1 MLDLK
6 FIISNLEEVKEKT
19 KARNYSFDFDSLI
32 QKDALRKSVIN
43 EVEKLKADRNAISKQ
58 VGILKREGKDTTE
71 LQEQV
76 KRDAGKMQEL
86 DGRLSE
92 IDEEI
97 RSMLLNI
104 PNLIDDTTPVGKD
117 ETENVMVRK
126 WGEPRKFDFE
136 PKNHWDIGADLGI
149 IDFERGVKIAESR
162 FNVLAGLGA
171 RLDRAISSLMLDMHR
186 EKGYIEMSVPYLV
199 NTKSMTGTG
208 QLPKFAE
215 EAYVCERDNLYLI
228 STAEIPVTNLYS
240 DEILDLKQL
249 PVKNTSLT
257 ACFRREAG
265 SYGKDTKGLI
275 RNHQFNKVELVKI
288 CAQDKSIEEHESLT
302 YDAEMVLQALN
313 LPYRV
318 MALSSG
324 DLGFSSAK
332 TYDLEV
338 WLPGQNCY
346 REISSC
352 SNFKD
357 FQARRANIRYR
368 DADGKVKFAH
378 TLNGSGLAVGRTLV
392 AVLENY
398 QNADG
403 SVTIPEALRP
413 YLGGLDI
420 IKKGYY

>member
-6 FIISNLEEVKEKT
+6 YIISNLEVVKEKT
-19 KARNYSFDFDSLI
+19 KNRNYDFDFDLLI
-32 QKDALRKSVIN
+32 SENNKRKNIIN

-76 KRDAGKMQEL
+76 KRDASKMQEL
-86 DGRLSE
+86 DEALSKC
-92 IDEEI
+92 DENI
-97 RSMLLNI
+97 RNMLLNL
-104 PNLIDDTTPVGKD
+104 PNEIDDTTPVGKD
-117 ETENVMVRK
+117 ENDNVEVRK
-126 WGEPRKFDFE
+126 WGQPKKFDFE

-199 NTKSMTGTG
+199 NTKAMIGTG

-215 EAYVCERDNLYLI
+215 EAYICERDNLYLI
-228 STAEIPVTNLYS
+228 STAEIPVTNLYA
-240 DEILDLKQL
+240 DEILDNKDL
-249 PVKNTSLT
+249 PIYNTSLT

-288 CAQDKSIEEHESLT
+288 CSAETSHEEHEKLT
-302 YDAEMVLQALN
+302 HDAEMVLQALN

-324 DLGFSSAK
+324 DIGFSSAK

-357 FQARRANIRYR
+357 YQARRANIRYR
-368 DADGKVKFAH
+368 DKDGKVKFAH

-403 SVTIPEALRP
+403 SVTIPEVLRP

-420 IKKGYY
+420 IKKG

>member
-6 FIISNLEEVKEKT
+6 YILSNLDEVKEKT
-19 KARNYSFDFDSLI
+19 KNRNYEFDFDTLVAENSKR
-32 QKDALRKSVIN
+32 KDIIN

-58 VGILKREGKDTTE
+58 VGILKKEGKDTTE

-76 KRDAGKMQEL
+76 KRDASKMQEL
-86 DGRLSE
+86 DAALNTC
-92 IDEEI
+92 DENI
-97 RSMLLNI
+97 KNMLLNL

-117 ETENVMVRK
+117 ESDNVEVRK
-126 WGEPRKFDFE
+126 WGQPKKFDFE

-199 NTKSMTGTG
+199 NTKSMIGTG

-215 EAYVCERDNLYLI
+215 EAYICERDNLYLI

-240 DEILDLKQL
+240 DEILDNKDL
-249 PVKNTSLT
+249 PIYNTSLT

-288 CAQDKSIEEHESLT
+288 CSAETSVEEHEKLT
-302 YDAEMVLQALN
+302 HDAEMVLQALN

-324 DLGFSSAK
+324 DIGFSSAK

-357 FQARRANIRYR
+357 YQARRANIRYR
-368 DADGKVKFAH
+368 DKDGKVKFAH

-398 QNADG
+398 QNVDG

-420 IKKGYY
+420 IKKG

>member
-6 FIISNLEEVKEKT
+6 YILSNLDEVKEKT
-19 KARNYSFDFDSLI
+19 KNRNYEFDFDTLVAENSKR
-32 QKDALRKSVIN
+32 KDIIN

-58 VGILKREGKDTTE
+58 VGILKKEGKDTTE

-76 KRDAGKMQEL
+76 KRDASKMQEL
-86 DGRLSE
+86 DAALNTC
-92 IDEEI
+92 DENI
-97 RSMLLNI
+97 KNMLLNL
-104 PNLIDDTTPVGKD
+104 PNLIEDTTPVGKD
-117 ETENVMVRK
+117 EKDNVEVRK
-126 WGEPRKFDFE
+126 WGKPKKFDFE

-199 NTKSMTGTG
+199 NTKSMIGTG

-215 EAYVCERDNLYLI
+215 EAYICERDNLYLI

-240 DEILDLKQL
+240 DEILDNKDL
-249 PVKNTSLT
+249 PIYNTSLT

-288 CAQDKSIEEHESLT
+288 CSAETSVEEHEKLT
-302 YDAEMVLQALN
+302 HDAEMVLQALN

-324 DLGFSSAK
+324 DIGFSSAK

-357 FQARRANIRYR
+357 YQARRANIRYR
-368 DADGKVKFAH
+368 DKDGKVKFAH

-420 IKKGYY
+420 IKKG

>member
-6 FIISNLEEVKEKT
+6 FIINNLEEVKMKT
-19 KARNYSFDFDSLI
+19 QARNYPFDFDSLLE
-32 QKDALRKSVIN
+32 KDKLRKNIISQT
-43 EVEKLKADRNAISKQ
+43 EKLKADRNAISKQ

-76 KRDAGKMQEL
+76 KQDAGKMQEL
-86 DGRLSE
+86 DKKLSI
-92 IDEEI
+92 IDEDI
-97 RSMLLNI
+97 RNMLLNI
-104 PNLIDDTTPVGKD
+104 PNIIDDTTPIGKN
-117 ETENVMVRK
+117 ENDNVEIRK
-126 WGEPRKFDFE
+126 WGEIAKFDFE

-149 IDFERGVKIAESR
+149 IDFERGVKIAASR
-162 FNVLAGLGA
+162 FNVLSGIGA
-171 RLDRAISSLMLDMHR
+171 RLDRAISSLMLDIHR
-186 EKGYIEMSVPYLV
+186 ENGYIEMSVPYLV
-199 NTKSMTGTG
+199 NKKSMIGTG

-215 EAYVCERDNLYLI
+215 EAYICEKDELYLI
-228 STAEIPVTNLYS
+228 STAEIPVTNLYAE
-240 DEILDLKQL
+240 EILDIKQL
-249 PVKNTSLT
+249 PIKNTSLT

-288 CAQDKSIEEHESLT
+288 CTSDTSNTEHEKLT
-302 YDAEMVLQALN
+302 ENAEKVLQALK

-318 MALSSG
+318 MALCSG

-368 DADGKVKFAH
+368 DTNGKVQFAH

-392 AVLENY
+392 AILENY
-398 QNADG
+398 QNKDG
-403 SVTIPEALRP
+403 SVTIPEVLRP
-413 YLGGLDI
+413 YLNGLDKI
-420 IKKGYY
+420 TKEQ

>member
-32 QKDALRKSVIN
+32 QKDTLRKSVIN

-76 KRDAGKMQEL
+76 KKDAGRMQEL
-86 DGRLSE
+86 DGKLAE
-92 IDEEI
+92 IDEDI

-117 ETENVMVRK
+117 ETENVEIRR
-126 WGEPRKFDFE
+126 WGQPRKFDFE

-199 NTKSMTGTG
+199 NTKSMIGTG

-240 DEILDLKQL
+240 DEIIDLKQL

-288 CAQDKSIEEHESLT
+288 CAQDKSVEEHESLT
-302 YDAEMVLQALN
+302 HDAEMVLQVLN

-420 IKKGYY
+420 IKKG

>member
-6 FIISNLEEVKEKT
+6 YILSNLDEVKEKT
-19 KARNYSFDFDSLI
+19 KNRNYEFDFDTLVAENSKR
-32 QKDALRKSVIN
+32 KDIIN

-58 VGILKREGKDTTE
+58 VGILKKEGKDTTE

-76 KRDAGKMQEL
+76 KRDASKMQEL
-86 DGRLSE
+86 DAALNTC
-92 IDEEI
+92 DENI
-97 RSMLLNI
+97 KNMLLNL

-117 ETENVMVRK
+117 EKDNVEVRK
-126 WGEPRKFDFE
+126 WGEPKKFDFE

-149 IDFERGVKIAESR
+149 IDFERGVKIADCR

-199 NTKSMTGTG
+199 NTKSMIGTG

-215 EAYVCERDNLYLI
+215 EAYICERDNLYLI

-240 DEILDLKQL
+240 DEILDNKDL
-249 PVKNTSLT
+249 PIYNTSLT

-288 CAQDKSIEEHESLT
+288 CSAETSVEEHEKLT
-302 YDAEMVLQALN
+302 HDAEMVLQALN

-324 DLGFSSAK
+324 DIGFSSAK

-357 FQARRANIRYR
+357 YQARRANIRYR
-368 DADGKVKFAH
+368 DKDGKVKFAH

-420 IKKGYY
+420 IKKG

>member
-6 FIISNLEEVKEKT
+6 YILSNLDEVKEKT
-19 KARNYSFDFDSLI
+19 KNRNYEFDFDTLVAENSKR
-32 QKDALRKSVIN
+32 KDIIN

-58 VGILKREGKDTTE
+58 VGILKKEGKDTTE

-76 KRDAGKMQEL
+76 KRDASKMQEL
-86 DGRLSE
+86 DAALNTC
-92 IDEEI
+92 DENI
-97 RSMLLNI
+97 RNMLLNL
-104 PNLIDDTTPVGKD
+104 PNLIDDTTPVGKGEKD
-117 ETENVMVRK
+117 NVEVRK
-126 WGEPRKFDFE
+126 WGQPKKFDFE

-199 NTKSMTGTG
+199 NTKSMIGTG

-215 EAYVCERDNLYLI
+215 EAYICERDNLYLI

-240 DEILDLKQL
+240 DEILDNKDL
-249 PVKNTSLT
+249 PIYNTSLT

-288 CAQDKSIEEHESLT
+288 CSAETSVEEHEKLT
-302 YDAEMVLQALN
+302 HDAEMVLQALN

-324 DLGFSSAK
+324 DIGFSSAK

-357 FQARRANIRYR
+357 YQARRANIRYR
-368 DADGKVKFAH
+368 DKDGKVKFAH

-420 IKKGYY
+420 IKKG

>member
-6 FIISNLEEVKEKT
+6 YIISNLDVVKEKT
-19 KARNYSFDFDSLI
+19 KNRNYDFDFDLLI
-32 QKDALRKSVIN
+32 SENNKRKNIIN
-43 EVEKLKADRNAISKQ
+43 EVEKLKADRNTISKQ

-76 KRDAGKMQEL
+76 KRDASKMQEL
-86 DGRLSE
+86 DEALSKC
-92 IDEEI
+92 DENI
-97 RSMLLNI
+97 RNMLLNL
-104 PNLIDDTTPVGKD
+104 PNEIDDTTPVGKD
-117 ETENVMVRK
+117 ENDNVEVRK

-136 PKNHWDIGADLGI
+136 PRNHWDIGADLGI

-199 NTKSMTGTG
+199 NTKAMIGTG

-215 EAYVCERDNLYLI
+215 EAYICERDNLYLI
-228 STAEIPVTNLYS
+228 STAEIPVTNLYA
-240 DEILDLKQL
+240 DEILDSKDL
-249 PVKNTSLT
+249 PIYNTSLT

-288 CAQDKSIEEHESLT
+288 CSAETSIEEHEKLT
-302 YDAEMVLQALN
+302 HDAEMVLQALN

-324 DLGFSSAK
+324 DIGFSSAK

-352 SNFKD
+352 SNYKD
-357 FQARRANIRYR
+357 YQARRANIRYR
-368 DADGKVKFAH
+368 DKDGKVKFAH

-403 SVTIPEALRP
+403 SVTIPEVLRP

-420 IKKGYY
+420 IKKG

>member
-6 FIISNLEEVKEKT
+6 YIISNLDVVKEKT
-19 KARNYSFDFDSLI
+19 KNRNYDFDFDLLI
-32 QKDALRKSVIN
+32 SENNKRKNIIN

-76 KRDAGKMQEL
+76 KRDASKMQEL
-86 DGRLSE
+86 DEALSKC
-92 IDEEI
+92 DENI
-97 RSMLLNI
+97 RNMLLNL
-104 PNLIDDTTPVGKD
+104 PNEIDDTTPVGKD
-117 ETENVMVRK
+117 ENDNVEVRK

-136 PKNHWDIGADLGI
+136 PKNHWDIGADLEI

-199 NTKSMTGTG
+199 NTKAMIGTG

-215 EAYVCERDNLYLI
+215 EAYICERDNLYLI
-228 STAEIPVTNLYS
+228 STAEIPVTNLYA
-240 DEILDLKQL
+240 DEILDSKDL
-249 PVKNTSLT
+249 PIYNTSLT

-288 CAQDKSIEEHESLT
+288 CSAETSIEEHEKLT
-302 YDAEMVLQALN
+302 HDAEMVLQALN

-324 DLGFSSAK
+324 DIGFSSAK

-357 FQARRANIRYR
+357 YQARRANIRYR
-368 DADGKVKFAH
+368 DKDGKVKFAH

-403 SVTIPEALRP
+403 SVTIPEVLRP

-420 IKKGYY
+420 IKKG

>member
-6 FIISNLEEVKEKT
+6 YILSNLDEVKEKT
-19 KARNYSFDFDSLI
+19 KNRNYEFDFDTLVAENSKR
-32 QKDALRKSVIN
+32 KDIIN

-58 VGILKREGKDTTE
+58 VGILKKEGKDTTE

-76 KRDAGKMQEL
+76 KRDASKMQEL
-86 DGRLSE
+86 DAALNTC
-92 IDEEI
+92 DENI
-97 RSMLLNI
+97 KNMLLNL

-117 ETENVMVRK
+117 ENDNVEVRK

-199 NTKSMTGTG
+199 NTKSMIGTG

-215 EAYVCERDNLYLI
+215 EAYICERDNLYLI

-240 DEILDLKQL
+240 DEILENKDL
-249 PVKNTSLT
+249 PIYNTSLT

-288 CAQDKSIEEHESLT
+288 CSAETSVEEHEKLT
-302 YDAEMVLQALN
+302 HDAEMVLQALN

-324 DLGFSSAK
+324 DIGFSSAK

-357 FQARRANIRYR
+357 YQARRANIRYR
-368 DADGKVKFAH
+368 DKDGKVKFAH

-403 SVTIPEALRP
+403 SVTIPKALRP

-420 IKKGYY
+420 IKKG

>member
-6 FIISNLEEVKEKT
+6 YILSNLDEVKEKT
-19 KARNYSFDFDSLI
+19 KNRNYEFDFDTLVAENSKR
-32 QKDALRKSVIN
+32 KDIIN

-58 VGILKREGKDTTE
+58 VGILKKEGKDTTE

-76 KRDAGKMQEL
+76 KRDASKMQEL
-86 DGRLSE
+86 DAALNTC
-92 IDEEI
+92 DENI
-97 RSMLLNI
+97 KNMLLNL

-117 ETENVMVRK
+117 EKDNVEVRK
-126 WGEPRKFDFE
+126 WGKPKKFDFE

-199 NTKSMTGTG
+199 NTKSMIGTG

-215 EAYVCERDNLYLI
+215 EAYICERDNLYLI

-240 DEILDLKQL
+240 DEILDNKDL
-249 PVKNTSLT
+249 PIYNTSLT

-288 CAQDKSIEEHESLT
+288 CSAETSVEEHEKLT
-302 YDAEMVLQALN
+302 HDAEMVLQALN

-324 DLGFSSAK
+324 DIGFSSAK

-357 FQARRANIRYR
+357 YQARRANIRYR
-368 DADGKVKFAH
+368 DKDGKVKFAH

-420 IKKGYY
+420 IKKG

>member
-6 FIISNLEEVKEKT
+6 YIISNLEVVKEKT
-19 KARNYSFDFDSLI
+19 KNRNYDFDFDFDLLI
-32 QKDALRKSVIN
+32 SENNKRKNIIN

-76 KRDAGKMQEL
+76 KRDASKMQEL
-86 DGRLSE
+86 DEALSKC
-92 IDEEI
+92 DENI
-97 RSMLLNI
+97 RNMLLNL
-104 PNLIDDTTPVGKD
+104 PNEIDDTTPVGKD
-117 ETENVMVRK
+117 ENENVEVRK
-126 WGEPRKFDFE
+126 WGQPRKFDFE

-199 NTKSMTGTG
+199 NTKAMIGTG

-215 EAYVCERDNLYLI
+215 EAYICERDNLYLI
-228 STAEIPVTNLYS
+228 STAEIPVTNLYA
-240 DEILDLKQL
+240 DEILDNKDL
-249 PVKNTSLT
+249 PIYNTSLT

-288 CAQDKSIEEHESLT
+288 CSAETSHEEHEKLT
-302 YDAEMVLQALN
+302 HDAEMVLQALN

-324 DLGFSSAK
+324 DIGFSSAK

-357 FQARRANIRYR
+357 YQARRANIRYR
-368 DADGKVKFAH
+368 DKDGKVKFAH

-403 SVTIPEALRP
+403 SVTIPEVLRP

-420 IKKGYY
+420 IKKG

>member
-1 MLDLK
+1 MLDIK
-6 FIISNLEEVKEKT
+6 YIIANIEEVKRKT
-19 KARNYSFDFDSLI
+19 HERNYKFDFDALI
-32 QKDALRKSVIN
+32 DTDRKRKDTIGKL
-43 EVEKLKADRNAISKQ
+43 EKLKAERNALSKK
-58 VGILKREGKDTTE
+58 VGIMKREGTDTSE

-76 KRDAGKMQEL
+76 KKDASVMQEL
-86 DGRLSE
+86 DEQLGN
-92 IDEEI
+92 IDKELQN
-97 RSMLLNI
+97 MLLNI
-104 PNLIDDTTPVGKD
+104 PNLIDDSVPIGKD
-117 ETENVMVRK
+117 ETQNKEIRR
-126 WGEPRKFDFE
+126 WGEPPVFDFE

-186 EKGYIEMSVPYLV
+186 EKGYREMSVPYLV
-199 NTKSMTGTG
+199 NQKSMIGTG

-215 EAYVCERDNLYLI
+215 EAYICERDNLYLI
-228 STAEIPVTNLYS
+228 STAEIPVTNLYA
-240 DEILDLKQL
+240 DEILDMKQL
-249 PVKNTSLT
+249 PIKNTALT

-265 SYGKDTKGLI
+265 SYGRDTKGLI

-288 CAQDKSIEEHESLT
+288 T
-302 YDAEMVLQALN
+302 DAESSMAELEALTADAEAVLQSLN

-324 DLGFSSAK
+324 DLGFSSSK

-368 DADGKVKFAH
+368 AADGKPRFAH

-392 AVLENY
+392 AILENY

-403 SVTIPEALRP
+403 SVTVPEVLRS
-413 YLGGLDI
+413 YLGESVI
-420 IKKGYY
+420 RKA

>member
-6 FIISNLEEVKEKT
+6 FIISNLDEVKRKT
-19 KARNYSFDFDSLI
+19 QARNYSFDFEKLI
-32 QKDALRKSVIN
+32 EKDGLRKNIIT

-76 KRDAGKMQEL
+76 KRDAGRMQEL
-86 DGRLSE
+86 DEKLASV
-92 IDEEI
+92 DEEI

-104 PNLIDDTTPVGKD
+104 PNLIDDTTPIGKD
-117 ETENVMVRK
+117 ETENVVVRK
-126 WGEPRKFDFE
+126 WGEPGKFDFE

-162 FNVLAGLGA
+162 FNVLAGVGA

-199 NTKSMTGTG
+199 NTKSMIGTG

-240 DEILDLKQL
+240 DEILDIKQL

-288 CAQDKSIEEHESLT
+288 CAQDKSEQEHESLT
-302 YDAEMVLQALN
+302 HDAEMVLQALK

-368 DADGKVKFAH
+368 DTDGKVKYAH

-398 QNADG
+398 QNKDG
-403 SVTIPEALRP
+403 SVTVPEVLRP
-413 YLGGLDI
+413 YLGGLEV
-420 IKKGYY
+420 IKKG

>member
-6 FIISNLEEVKEKT
+6 YIISNLDVVKEKT
-19 KARNYSFDFDSLI
+19 KNRNYDFDFDLLI
-32 QKDALRKSVIN
+32 SENNKRKNIIN

-76 KRDAGKMQEL
+76 KRDASKMQEL
-86 DGRLSE
+86 DEALSKC
-92 IDEEI
+92 DENI
-97 RSMLLNI
+97 RNMLLNL
-104 PNLIDDTTPVGKD
+104 PNEIDDTTPVGKD
-117 ETENVMVRK
+117 ENDNVEVRK
-126 WGEPRKFDFE
+126 WGQPRKFDFE

-199 NTKSMTGTG
+199 NTKAMIGTG

-215 EAYVCERDNLYLI
+215 EAYICERDNLYLI
-228 STAEIPVTNLYS
+228 STAEIPVTNLYA
-240 DEILDLKQL
+240 DEILDNKDL
-249 PVKNTSLT
+249 PIYNTSLT

-288 CAQDKSIEEHESLT
+288 CSAETSHEEHEKLT
-302 YDAEMVLQALN
+302 HDAEMVLQALN

-324 DLGFSSAK
+324 DIGFSSAK

-357 FQARRANIRYR
+357 YQARRANIRYR
-368 DADGKVKFAH
+368 DKDGKVKFAH

-403 SVTIPEALRP
+403 SVTIPEVLRP

-420 IKKGYY
+420 IKKG

>member
-6 FIISNLEEVKEKT
+6 YIISNLEVVKEKT
-19 KARNYSFDFDSLI
+19 KNRNYDFDFDLLI
-32 QKDALRKSVIN
+32 SENNKRKNIIN
-43 EVEKLKADRNAISKQ
+43 EVEKLKADRNAISKH

-76 KRDAGKMQEL
+76 KRDASKMQEL
-86 DGRLSE
+86 DEALSKC
-92 IDEEI
+92 DENI
-97 RSMLLNI
+97 RNMLLNL
-104 PNLIDDTTPVGKD
+104 PNEIDDTTPVGKD
-117 ETENVMVRK
+117 ENENVEVRK
-126 WGEPRKFDFE
+126 WGQPKKFDFE

-199 NTKSMTGTG
+199 NTKAMIGTG

-215 EAYVCERDNLYLI
+215 EAYICERDNLYLI
-228 STAEIPVTNLYS
+228 STAEIPVTNLYA
-240 DEILDLKQL
+240 DEILDNKDL
-249 PVKNTSLT
+249 PIYNTSLT

-288 CAQDKSIEEHESLT
+288 CSAETSHEEHEKLT
-302 YDAEMVLQALN
+302 HDAEMVLQALN

-324 DLGFSSAK
+324 DIGFSSAK

-357 FQARRANIRYR
+357 YQARRANIRYR
-368 DADGKVKFAH
+368 DKDGKVKFAH

-403 SVTIPEALRP
+403 SVTIPEVLRP

-420 IKKGYY
+420 IKKG

>member
-6 FIISNLEEVKEKT
+6 YIISNLEVVKEKT
-19 KARNYSFDFDSLI
+19 KNRNYDFDFDLLI
-32 QKDALRKSVIN
+32 SENNKRKNIIN

-76 KRDAGKMQEL
+76 KRDASKMQEL
-86 DGRLSE
+86 DEALSKC
-92 IDEEI
+92 DENI
-97 RSMLLNI
+97 RNMLLNL
-104 PNLIDDTTPVGKD
+104 PNEIDDTTPVGKD
-117 ETENVMVRK
+117 ENENVEVRK
-126 WGEPRKFDFE
+126 WGQPKKFDFE

-199 NTKSMTGTG
+199 NTKAMIGTG

-215 EAYVCERDNLYLI
+215 EAYICERDNLYLI
-228 STAEIPVTNLYS
+228 STAEIPVTNLYA
-240 DEILDLKQL
+240 DEILDNKDL
-249 PVKNTSLT
+249 PIYNTSLT

-288 CAQDKSIEEHESLT
+288 CSAETSHEEHEKLT
-302 YDAEMVLQALN
+302 HDAEMVLQALN

-324 DLGFSSAK
+324 DIGFSSAK

-357 FQARRANIRYR
+357 YQARRANIRYR
-368 DADGKVKFAH
+368 DKDGKVKFAH

-403 SVTIPEALRP
+403 SVTIPEVLRP

-420 IKKGYY
+420 IKKG

>member
-6 FIISNLEEVKEKT
+6 YIISNLDVVKEKT
-19 KARNYSFDFDSLI
+19 KNRNYDFDFDLLI
-32 QKDALRKSVIN
+32 SENNKRKNIIN

-76 KRDAGKMQEL
+76 KRDASKMQEL
-86 DGRLSE
+86 DEALSKC
-92 IDEEI
+92 DENI
-97 RSMLLNI
+97 RNMLLNL
-104 PNLIDDTTPVGKD
+104 PNEIDDTTPVGKD
-117 ETENVMVRK
+117 ENDNVEVRK

-199 NTKSMTGTG
+199 NTKAMIGTG

-215 EAYVCERDNLYLI
+215 EAYICERDNLYLI
-228 STAEIPVTNLYS
+228 STAEIPVTNLYA
-240 DEILDLKQL
+240 DEILDSKDL
-249 PVKNTSLT
+249 PIYNTSLT

-288 CAQDKSIEEHESLT
+288 CSAETSIEEHEKLT
-302 YDAEMVLQALN
+302 HDAEMVLQALN

-324 DLGFSSAK
+324 DIGFSSAK

-352 SNFKD
+352 SNYKD
-357 FQARRANIRYR
+357 YQARRANIRYR
-368 DADGKVKFAH
+368 DKDGKVKFAH

-403 SVTIPEALRP
+403 SVTIPEVLRP

-420 IKKGYY
+420 IKKG

>member
-6 FIISNLEEVKEKT
+6 YILSNLEEVKEKT
-19 KARNYSFDFDSLI
+19 KNRNYDFDFESLVAENS
-32 QKDALRKSVIN
+32 KRKEIIN

-76 KRDAGKMQEL
+76 KKDASKMQEL
-86 DGRLSE
+86 DEALLKS
-92 IDEEI
+92 DEAI
-97 RSMLLNI
+97 KNMLLNL
-104 PNLIDDTTPVGKD
+104 PNIIDDTTPVGKD
-117 ETENVMVRK
+117 ENDNVEVRK
-126 WGEPRKFDFE
+126 WGEPRKFDFQ

-186 EKGYIEMSVPYLV
+186 EKGYREMSVPYLV
-199 NTKSMTGTG
+199 NTKAMIGTG

-228 STAEIPVTNLYS
+228 STAEIPVTNLYA
-240 DEILDLKQL
+240 DEILDNKDL
-249 PVKNTSLT
+249 PIYNTSLT

-288 CAQDKSIEEHESLT
+288 CSAETSAEEHEKLT
-302 YDAEMVLQALN
+302 HDAEMVLQALN

-324 DLGFSSAK
+324 DIGFSSAK

-357 FQARRANIRYR
+357 YQARRANIRYR
-368 DADGKVKFAH
+368 DKDGKVKFTH
-378 TLNGSGLAVGRTLV
+378 TLTGSGLAVGRTLV

-398 QNADG
+398 QNEDG

-420 IKKGYY
+420 IKKG

>member
-6 FIISNLEEVKEKT
+6 YIISNLDVVKEKT
-19 KARNYSFDFDSLI
+19 KNRNYDFDFDLLI
-32 QKDALRKSVIN
+32 SENNKRKNIIN

-76 KRDAGKMQEL
+76 KRDASKMQEL
-86 DGRLSE
+86 DEALSKC
-92 IDEEI
+92 DENI
-97 RSMLLNI
+97 RNMLLNL
-104 PNLIDDTTPVGKD
+104 PNEIDDTTPVGKD
-117 ETENVMVRK
+117 ENDNVEVRK

-199 NTKSMTGTG
+199 NTKAMIGTG

-215 EAYVCERDNLYLI
+215 EAYICERDNLYLI
-228 STAEIPVTNLYS
+228 STAEIPVTNLYA
-240 DEILDLKQL
+240 DEILDSKDL
-249 PVKNTSLT
+249 PIYNTSLT

-288 CAQDKSIEEHESLT
+288 CSAETSIEEHEKLT
-302 YDAEMVLQALN
+302 HDAEMVLQALN

-324 DLGFSSAK
+324 DIGFSSAK

-352 SNFKD
+352 SNYKD
-357 FQARRANIRYR
+357 YQARRANIRYR
-368 DADGKVKFAH
+368 DKDGKVKFAH
-378 TLNGSGLAVGRTLV
+378 TLNGSGLAVGRTL
-392 AVLENY
+392 ENY

-403 SVTIPEALRP
+403 SVTIPEVLRP

-420 IKKGYY
+420 IKKG

>member
-6 FIISNLEEVKEKT
+6 YIISNLEVVKEKT
-19 KARNYSFDFDSLI
+19 KNRNYDFDFDLLI
-32 QKDALRKSVIN
+32 SENNKRKNIIN

-76 KRDAGKMQEL
+76 KRDASKMQEL
-86 DGRLSE
+86 DEALSKC
-92 IDEEI
+92 DENI
-97 RSMLLNI
+97 RNMLLNL
-104 PNLIDDTTPVGKD
+104 PNEIDDTTPVGKD
-117 ETENVMVRK
+117 ENENVEVRK
-126 WGEPRKFDFE
+126 WGQPRKFDFE

-199 NTKSMTGTG
+199 NTKAMIGTG

-215 EAYVCERDNLYLI
+215 EAYICERDNLYLI
-228 STAEIPVTNLYS
+228 STAEIPVTNLYA
-240 DEILDLKQL
+240 DEILDNKDL
-249 PVKNTSLT
+249 PIYNTSLT

-288 CAQDKSIEEHESLT
+288 CSAETSHEEHEKLT
-302 YDAEMVLQALN
+302 HDAEMVLQALN

-324 DLGFSSAK
+324 DIGFSSAK

-357 FQARRANIRYR
+357 YQARRANIRYR
-368 DADGKVKFAH
+368 DKDGKVKFAH
-378 TLNGSGLAVGRTLV
+378 TINGSGLAVGRTLV

-403 SVTIPEALRP
+403 SVTIPEVLRP

-420 IKKGYY
+420 IKKG

>member
-6 FIISNLEEVKEKT
+6 YILSNLDEVKEKT
-19 KARNYSFDFDSLI
+19 KNRNYEFDFDTLVAENSKR
-32 QKDALRKSVIN
+32 KDIIN

-58 VGILKREGKDTTE
+58 VGILKKEGKDTTE

-76 KRDAGKMQEL
+76 KRDASKMQEL
-86 DGRLSE
+86 DAALNTC
-92 IDEEI
+92 DENI
-97 RSMLLNI
+97 RNMLLNL

-117 ETENVMVRK
+117 EKDNVEVRK
-126 WGEPRKFDFE
+126 WGQPKKFDFE

-199 NTKSMTGTG
+199 NTKSMIGTG

-215 EAYVCERDNLYLI
+215 EAYICERDNLYLI

-240 DEILDLKQL
+240 DEILDNKDL
-249 PVKNTSLT
+249 PIYNTSLT

-288 CAQDKSIEEHESLT
+288 CSAETSVEEHEKLT
-302 YDAEMVLQALN
+302 HDAEMVLQALN

-324 DLGFSSAK
+324 DIGFSSAK

-357 FQARRANIRYR
+357 YQARRANIRYR
-368 DADGKVKFAH
+368 DKDGKVKFAH

-398 QNADG
+398 QNVDG

-420 IKKGYY
+420 IKKG

>member
-6 FIISNLEEVKEKT
+6 YILSNLDEVKEKT
-19 KARNYSFDFDSLI
+19 KNRNYEFDFDTLVAENSKR
-32 QKDALRKSVIN
+32 KDIIN

-58 VGILKREGKDTTE
+58 VGILKKEGKDTTE

-76 KRDAGKMQEL
+76 KRDASKMQEL
-86 DGRLSE
+86 DAALNTC
-92 IDEEI
+92 DENI
-97 RSMLLNI
+97 RNMLLNL

-117 ETENVMVRK
+117 EKDNVEVRK
-126 WGEPRKFDFE
+126 WGQPKKFDFE

-199 NTKSMTGTG
+199 NTKSMIGTG
-208 QLPKFAE
+208 QLPKFVE
-215 EAYVCERDNLYLI
+215 EAYICERDNLYLI

-240 DEILDLKQL
+240 DEILDNKDL
-249 PVKNTSLT
+249 PIYNTSLT

-288 CAQDKSIEEHESLT
+288 CSAETSVEEHEKLT
-302 YDAEMVLQALN
+302 HDAEMVLQALN

-324 DLGFSSAK
+324 DIGFSSAK

-357 FQARRANIRYR
+357 YQARRANIRYR
-368 DADGKVKFAH
+368 DKDGKVKFAH

-420 IKKGYY
+420 IKKG

>member
-6 FIISNLEEVKEKT
+6 YILSNLDEVKEKT
-19 KARNYSFDFDSLI
+19 KNRNYEFDFDTLVAENSKR
-32 QKDALRKSVIN
+32 KDIIN

-58 VGILKREGKDTTE
+58 VGILKKEGKDTTE

-76 KRDAGKMQEL
+76 KRDASKMQEL
-86 DGRLSE
+86 DAALNTC
-92 IDEEI
+92 DENI
-97 RSMLLNI
+97 KNMLLNL

-117 ETENVMVRK
+117 EKDNVEVRK
-126 WGEPRKFDFE
+126 WGQPRKFDFE
-136 PKNHWDIGADLGI
+136 SKNHWDIGADLGI

-199 NTKSMTGTG
+199 NTKSMIGTG

-215 EAYVCERDNLYLI
+215 EAYICERDNLYLI

-240 DEILDLKQL
+240 DEILDNKDL
-249 PVKNTSLT
+249 PIYNTSLT

-288 CAQDKSIEEHESLT
+288 CSAETSVEEHEKLT
-302 YDAEMVLQALN
+302 HDAEMVLQALN

-324 DLGFSSAK
+324 DIGFSSAK

-357 FQARRANIRYR
+357 YQARRANIRYR
-368 DADGKVKFAH
+368 DKDGKVKFAH

-420 IKKGYY
+420 IKKG

>member
-6 FIISNLEEVKEKT
+6 YILSNLDEVKEKT
-19 KARNYSFDFDSLI
+19 KNRNYEFDFDTLVAENSKR
-32 QKDALRKSVIN
+32 KDIIN

-58 VGILKREGKDTTE
+58 VGILKKEGKDTTE

-76 KRDAGKMQEL
+76 KRDASKMQEL
-86 DGRLSE
+86 DDALDKC
-92 IDEEI
+92 DENI
-97 RSMLLNI
+97 KNMLLNL

-117 ETENVMVRK
+117 ENDNVEVRK

-199 NTKSMTGTG
+199 NTKSMIGTG

-215 EAYVCERDNLYLI
+215 EAYICERDNLYLI

-240 DEILDLKQL
+240 DEILDNKDL
-249 PVKNTSLT
+249 PIYNTSLT

-288 CAQDKSIEEHESLT
+288 CSAETSVEEHEKLT
-302 YDAEMVLQALN
+302 HDAEMVLQALN

-324 DLGFSSAK
+324 DIGFSSAK

-357 FQARRANIRYR
+357 YQARRANIRYR
-368 DADGKVKFAH
+368 DKDGKVKFAH

-420 IKKGYY
+420 IKKG

>member
-6 FIISNLEEVKEKT
+6 YILSNLDEVKEKT
-19 KARNYSFDFDSLI
+19 KNRNYEFDFDTLVAENSKR
-32 QKDALRKSVIN
+32 KDIIN

-58 VGILKREGKDTTE
+58 VGILKKEGKDTTE

-76 KRDAGKMQEL
+76 KRDASKMQEL
-86 DGRLSE
+86 DAALNTC
-92 IDEEI
+92 DENI
-97 RSMLLNI
+97 KNMLLNL

-117 ETENVMVRK
+117 EKDNVEVRK
-126 WGEPRKFDFE
+126 WGHPKKFDFE

-199 NTKSMTGTG
+199 NTKSMIGTG

-215 EAYVCERDNLYLI
+215 EAYICERDNLYLI

-240 DEILDLKQL
+240 DEILDNKDL
-249 PVKNTSLT
+249 PIYNTSLT

-288 CAQDKSIEEHESLT
+288 CSAETSVEEHEKLT
-302 YDAEMVLQALN
+302 HDAEMVLQALN

-324 DLGFSSAK
+324 DIGFSSAK

-357 FQARRANIRYR
+357 YQARRANIRYR
-368 DADGKVKFAH
+368 DKDGKVKFAH

-398 QNADG
+398 QNVDG

-420 IKKGYY
+420 IKKG

>member
-19 KARNYSFDFDSLI
+19 KARNYSFDFDSLLE
-32 QKDALRKSVIN
+32 KDTARKSIIN

-58 VGILKREGKDTTE
+58 VGMLKREGKDTTG

-86 DGRLSE
+86 DGRLAE

-97 RSMLLNI
+97 RSMLLSI
-104 PNLIDDTTPVGKD
+104 PNLIDDTTPIGKD
-117 ETENVMVRK
+117 ETENVEVRK

-136 PKNHWDIGADLGI
+136 PKNHWDIGAYLGI

-199 NTKSMTGTG
+199 NTKSMIGTG

-215 EAYVCERDNLYLI
+215 EAYVCERDSLYLI

-249 PVKNTSLT
+249 PIKNTSLT

-288 CAQDKSIEEHESLT
+288 CAQDKSVEEHESLT
-302 YDAEMVLQALN
+302 RDAEAVLQALN

-352 SNFKD
+352 SNFRD

-368 DADGKVKFAH
+368 DADGKIKFAH

-413 YLGGLDI
+413 YMGGLDV
-420 IKKGYY
+420 IKKG

>member
-6 FIISNLEEVKEKT
+6 YIISNLEVVKEKT
-19 KARNYSFDFDSLI
+19 KNRNYDFDFDLLI
-32 QKDALRKSVIN
+32 SENNKRKNIIN

-76 KRDAGKMQEL
+76 KRDASKMQEL
-86 DGRLSE
+86 DEALSKC
-92 IDEEI
+92 DENI
-97 RSMLLNI
+97 RNMLLNL
-104 PNLIDDTTPVGKD
+104 PNEIDDTTPVGKD
-117 ETENVMVRK
+117 ENENVEVRK
-126 WGEPRKFDFE
+126 WGQPRKFDFE

-199 NTKSMTGTG
+199 NTKAMIGTG

-215 EAYVCERDNLYLI
+215 EAYICERDNLYLI
-228 STAEIPVTNLYS
+228 STAEIPVTNLYA
-240 DEILDLKQL
+240 DEILDNKDL
-249 PVKNTSLT
+249 PIYNTSLT

-288 CAQDKSIEEHESLT
+288 CSAETSVEEHEKLT
-302 YDAEMVLQALN
+302 HDAEMVLQALN

-324 DLGFSSAK
+324 DIGFSSAK

-357 FQARRANIRYR
+357 YQARRANIRYR
-368 DADGKVKFAH
+368 DKDGKVKFAH

-403 SVTIPEALRP
+403 SVTIPEVLRP

-420 IKKGYY
+420 IKKG

>member
-1 MLDLK
+1 MLDIK
-6 FIISNLEEVKEKT
+6 YIIANIEEVKRKT
-19 KARNYSFDFDSLI
+19 QERNYKFDFDALI
-32 QKDALRKSVIN
+32 DTDRKRKDTIGKL
-43 EVEKLKADRNAISKQ
+43 EKLKAERNALSKK
-58 VGILKREGKDTTE
+58 VGIMKREGADTSE

-76 KRDAGKMQEL
+76 KKDASVMQEL
-86 DGRLSE
+86 DEQLGN
-92 IDEEI
+92 IDKELQN
-97 RSMLLNI
+97 MLLNI
-104 PNLIDDTTPVGKD
+104 PNLIDDSVPIGKD
-117 ETENVMVRK
+117 ETQNKEIRR
-126 WGEPRKFDFE
+126 WGEPPVFDFE

-186 EKGYIEMSVPYLV
+186 EKGYREMSVPYLV
-199 NTKSMTGTG
+199 NQKSMIGTG

-215 EAYVCERDNLYLI
+215 EAYICERDNLYLI
-228 STAEIPVTNLYS
+228 STAEIPVTNLYA
-240 DEILDLKQL
+240 DEILDMKQL
-249 PVKNTSLT
+249 PIKNTALT

-265 SYGKDTKGLI
+265 SYGRDTKGLI

-288 CAQDKSIEEHESLT
+288 T
-302 YDAEMVLQALN
+302 DAESSMAELEALTADAEAVLQSLN

-324 DLGFSSAK
+324 DLGFSSSK

-368 DADGKVKFAH
+368 AADGKPRFAH

-392 AVLENY
+392 AILENY

-403 SVTIPEALRP
+403 SVTVPEVLRS
-413 YLGGLDI
+413 YLGESVI
-420 IKKGYY
+420 RKA